1 MPFKPTI
8 AFATFNGAAAQAFI
22 YERSSKRLAPLA
34 GFPMSGPKKPEFS
47 YPPGRMFNSADNRRS
62 AAEPP
67 SDHEKLIERD
77 FVSDVAQRLDKLRAR
92 KAFDRLIV
100 AAGPTALG
108 FWRDVAPAPLS
119 AVVDKELDSD
129 YATMDQQ
136 ALLPLVEKAFRG

>member
-1 MPFKPTI
+1 MPFKPKT
-8 AFATFNGAAAQAFI
+8 AFATFNGAAAQAFL
-22 YERSSKRLAPLA
+22 YERGDKRLTPLS
-34 GFPMSGPKKPEFS
+34 GFPMAGRKKPEFS
-47 YPPGRMFNSADNRRS
+47 YQPGRMFATADNRRS

-77 FVSDVAQRLDKLRAR
+77 FVSDVAARLDKLRAE

-108 FWRDVAPAPLS
+108 FWRDVVSAPLS

-129 YATMDQQ
+129 YATMDPN
-136 ALLPLVEKAFRG
+136 ALLPHVEKAFRG